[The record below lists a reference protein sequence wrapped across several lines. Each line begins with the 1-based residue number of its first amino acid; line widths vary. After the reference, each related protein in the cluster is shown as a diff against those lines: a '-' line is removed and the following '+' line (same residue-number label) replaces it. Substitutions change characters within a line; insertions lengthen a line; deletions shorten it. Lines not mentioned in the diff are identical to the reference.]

1 MNELRLSLM
10 GGMMSAVGPM
20 SMYLYAPAVAAAA
33 ADLAT
38 TSTAINFT
46 LSSFFGGFA
55 IAQLFVGPV
64 SDAVG
69 RKATINVF
77 LGAFCLATV
86 VAYMA
91 TSVEALMIA
100 RFVQG
105 VGAAVGMSISRAL
118 VRDLYSGKSA
128 ARIFSTITMVT
139 AVAPAVS
146 PIIGGTATTLFGW
159 RSVFILMAA
168 FGAILILACALFVV
182 ETVQRNWSRLRP
194 RQWWLSYRDVLS
206 RRAFVAPALCSGSL
220 VGVVYANSTLLPSV
234 LMGVVGLSPL
244 QFGVAILTHPL
255 GYLAGSVVARRVLAR
270 SSVTTVVVHGY
281 VLIAMG
287 CIGMLGLLVV
297 TPGLWQV
304 LVPVG
309 IYSFGLAFI
318 MPVMTAAS
326 LEQVPHVAGAA
337 SSLLGFTQMML
348 GLLASILGNLLG
360 DLVTAV
366 ALLMP
371 LMALVSLVGFASYLS
386 SSKSV

>member
-10 GGMMSAVGPM
+10 GGMLSAVGPM
-20 SMYLYAPAVAAAA
+20 SMYLYAPAITAAA
-33 ADLAT
+33 ADLST
-38 TSTAINFT
+38 TTASINLT
-46 LSSFFGGFA
+46 LASFFGGFA
-55 IAQLFVGPV
+55 VSQLFVGPI

-69 RKATINVF
+69 RKATINAF

-86 VAYMA
+86 AAYLA
-91 TSVEALMIA
+91 TSVDTLMVA

-105 VGAAVGMSISRAL
+105 VGAAVGMSVSRAL
-118 VRDLYSGKSA
+118 VRDLHSGKSA
-128 ARIFSTITMVT
+128 ARVFSTLTMVT
-139 AVAPAVS
+139 AVAPAIS
-146 PIIGGTATTLFGW
+146 PIVGGTATTLFGW
-159 RSVFILMAA
+159 RSVFVLMAA
-168 FGAILILACALFVV
+168 YGAVLILTCALFVV
-182 ETVQRNWSRLRP
+182 ETVHRNWSGLRP

-206 RRAFVAPALCSGSL
+206 RRAFVAPALCTGSL

-244 QFGVAILTHPL
+244 EFGVAILTHPV

-270 SSVTTVVVHGY
+270 SSATTVVVHGY
-281 VLIAMG
+281 VLIAIG
-287 CIGMLGLLVV
+287 CVGMLGLLVV

-304 LVPVG
+304 LLPVG

-371 LMALVSLVGFASYLS
+371 IMALLSLVSFASHLS
-386 SSKSV
+386 SSEAG